1 MEIGGYMEL
10 EHLPQHPWHSS
21 VYELNLGRT
30 ALTFYLKSVGC
41 RKLLLPYYLCD
52 SVIDACRKADIPL
65 EFYRID
71 QNLAPLLDRKPEKEE
86 YLYIVNYYGQITND
100 QVLALKNAY
109 GNIILDNTHAFYQ
122 PALKGVPTIYSVR
135 KFFGVSDGAYLSC
148 DEKLELPKEIDQSHN
163 RMGHL
168 LGRFERS
175 ASEYYQTMLDNAH
188 AFTDAIPMQMS
199 PLTKNILGAIDYEAV
214 KKQRKKNYRYLSER
228 LDNTNIMNHIT
239 PQVPYVYP
247 LHVKNG
253 ADIRKKLAARNIYI
267 PCNWSNVVKEQKSTS
282 IEYDFAA
289 NILPLPCDQRYDR
302 WAMEHLADSVLEI
315 LQEADMN

>member
-1 MEIGGYMEL
+1 
-10 EHLPQHPWHSS
+10 
-21 VYELNLGRT
+21 
-30 ALTFYLKSVGC
+30 
-41 RKLLLPYYLCD
+41 
-52 SVIDACRKADIPL
+52 
-65 EFYRID
+65 
-71 QNLAPLLDRKPEKEE
+71 
-86 YLYIVNYYGQITND
+86 
-100 QVLALKNAY
+100 
-109 GNIILDNTHAFYQ
+109 
-122 PALKGVPTIYSVR
+122 
-135 KFFGVSDGAYLSC
+135 
-148 DEKLELPKEIDQSHN
+148 
-163 RMGHL
+163 MGHL

-199 PLTKNILGAIDYEAV
+199 SLTRNILGAIDYEAV

-247 LHVKNG
+247 LHIKNG